1 MGDIQVLVAGS
12 GVMGRGIAASF
23 ARAGLATAVL
33 SRRPQAVMGLHPE
46 VEVLGGLP
54 EAAPTLIVESIPEV
68 AELKLGLYAEIE
80 ARYGGRPV
88 LGSNTS
94 GLSLE
99 ALAVPLRFPERFCGI
114 HYMQP
119 ADVSPLVE
127 VARVEATAD
136 ASLETALTL
145 LARAGKLPIVLN
157 RPVAGLLINRLQH
170 ALLHEA
176 YYLIEQG
183 VVTAADVDLVAKQ
196 GLGPRM
202 CVTGLIEQKDISGL
216 DTHALSQAAI
226 VPELHHGAVPNP
238 VVQEKYAA
246 GRIGV
251 KTGTGFYDW
260 RGMDVD
266 AYRAWAIGLMSRLL
280 ALLEAERRPAP
291 PLSPEDG
298 R

>member
-1 MGDIQVLVAGS
+1 MSGISVLVAGS

-23 ARAGLATAVL
+23 AGAGLATAVL
-33 SRRPQAVMGLHPE
+33 SRNPAAVSGLHPE
-46 VEVLGGLP
+46 VAVLGALP
-54 EAAPTLIVESIPEV
+54 EEAPELVVESIPEV
-68 AELKLGLYAEIE
+68 PELKLALYRDIE

-99 ALAVPLRFPERFCGI
+99 ALAAPLRFPERFCGI

-119 ADVSPLVE
+119 ADVTPLVE
-127 VARVEATAD
+127 VARVEATAED
-136 ASLETALTL
+136 ALADATALL
-145 LARAGKLPIVLN
+145 KRSGKIPIVLN
-157 RPVAGLLINRLQH
+157 EPVAGLLINRLQH

-176 YYLIEQG
+176 YYLIERG
-183 VVTAADVDLVAKQ
+183 VVSAAEVDLVAKQ

-226 VPELHHGAVPNP
+226 VPELHHGATPNP

-246 GRIGV
+246 GRLGV

-260 RGMDVD
+260 RQMDID
-266 AYRAWAIGLMSRLL
+266 GYRAWASGLLSRLL
-280 ALLEAERRPAP
+280 ALLDAERRPAP
-291 PLSPEDG
+291 PLGPRDG
-298 R
+298 G